1 MQFTLCSNIWLN
13 LLKGMKVILAC
24 MGESFFI
31 SFHHLANTV
40 EWSYKKARSSRKR
53 EIKASCFNQQALLVR
68 GLNDPVTRSSGKY
81 WLQFTLFPDS

>member
-24 MGESFFI
+24 MGESFSI

-40 EWSYKKARSSRKR
+40 EWSYKKARSSRER
-53 EIKASCFNQQALLVR
+53 EIKASCFNQ
-68 GLNDPVTRSSGKY
+68 
-81 WLQFTLFPDS
+81 